1 MSNLVPRLFKGPNGF
16 ELSGL
21 GTSDIKSTLFDA
33 TQVARSLGWSN
44 PSKAICDLVWPEY
57 KTFIRG
63 ENCLNGRPKPFIT
76 IAGVSQL
83 ILKSKLPGAVA
94 IQKWIYEEIM
104 PMVLFGDYSRMNDTL
119 KIKELQR
126 RYNYIV
132 DQVGKFG
139 EALCELGSNSQEI
152 ASFVFEEKKY

>member
-21 GTSDIKSTLFDA
+21 GTSDVRSTLFDA
-33 TQVARSLGWSN
+33 TQVARTLGWSN
-44 PSKAICDLVWPEY
+44 PSKAVTDLVWPEY
-57 KTFIRG
+57 KKYIKG
-63 ENCLNGRPKPFIT
+63 ENSTNGRPKPFLT

-83 ILKSKLPGAVA
+83 ILKSKLPGAIA

-104 PMVLFGDYSRMNDTL
+104 PMILFGDYSRMNDTL
-119 KIKELQR
+119 KIQELQR
-126 RYNYIV
+126 KYNYIV

-139 EALCELGSNSQEI
+139 EALCELGSSNQDVK
-152 ASFVFEEKKY
+152 SFVFEAI